1 MGVRCTA
8 AARCVAPQALRRPDA
23 FPAPLFALTAVDA
36 TLLTIL
42 VLLALATG
50 LAILRARRRD
60 RCLRAFDDFHVTLS
74 ELDGDLVWGRAHIYA
89 TGLEIEYPKPIVAR
103 GGHLERSF
111 LFYKDQFDTM
121 TALYRCPEGLSPDEQ
136 DRRAATIEQTAN
148 PGLLLRALRWLRNW
162 MSMVRDALVQAVGLL
177 IGVAKT
183 RAPGSAVFTSQE
195 QNMKALSGE
204 IIGHTGNA
212 FDPLLE
218 QHLFTQVVVEVTVD
232 GTTRS
237 YCGWLKD
244 YTSAFIE
251 VLDAYANTSDAA
263 PRPVRPHAPGCTDNP
278 NIDVAVHEGRLHV
291 TNQRERMLYIQQITA
306 GDWAHPVDAVMP
318 PCAQVDVTL
327 PPGTD
332 PAEARAWVGTADRV
346 DMVVPRHHAL
356 VRHAAGGSDETYL
369 AYRKRIAGTSR
380 PASETPPADEA
391 AAPESAAL
399 SSASTPA

>member
-1 MGVRCTA
+1 MDV
-8 AARCVAPQALRRPDA
+8 
-23 FPAPLFALTAVDA
+23 

-60 RCLRAFDDFHVTLS
+60 RCLRGLDGFHVTLS
-74 ELDGDLVWGRAHIYA
+74 ELGGDLVWGRAHIYA

-111 LFYKDQFDTM
+111 LFYKDQFDAM

-136 DRRAATIEQTAN
+136 ARRAAMIEQTAT
-148 PGLLLRALRWLRNW
+148 PSLARRAMRWVRNW

-183 RAPGSAVFTSQE
+183 RVPGSAVFTSQE

-251 VLDAYANTSDAA
+251 VLDAYANTSDTA
-263 PRPVRPHAPGCTDNP
+263 PQPVRPHAPGCADTSA
-278 NIDVAVHEGRLHV
+278 IDVTVQEGRLHV

-306 GDWAHPVDAVMP
+306 GDWSHPVDAVLP

-369 AYRKRIAGTSR
+369 AYRKRLAATSQS
-380 PASETPPADEA
+380 AAEPPADEA
-391 AAPESAAL
+391 AAPASP
-399 SSASTPA
+399 SSVSTPA

>member
-1 MGVRCTA
+1 
-8 AARCVAPQALRRPDA
+8 
-23 FPAPLFALTAVDA
+23 VDA

-42 VLLALATG
+42 VLLVLATG

-60 RCLRAFDDFHVTLS
+60 RCLRALDGFHATLS
-74 ELDGDLVWGRAHIYA
+74 EQDGDLVWGRAHIYA
-89 TGLEIEYPKPIVAR
+89 TGLEIVYPKPIVAR

-111 LFYKDQFDTM
+111 LFYRDQFDTM
-121 TALYRCPEGLSPDEQ
+121 TALYRCPEGLSADEQ
-136 DRRAATIEQTAN
+136 ERRAAMIEQTAN
-148 PGLLLRALRWLRNW
+148 PGLLRRAMRWLRNW
-162 MSMVRDALVQAVGLL
+162 MSMVRDALVQAVGLI

-183 RAPGSAVFTSQE
+183 RAPGSAVFSSQE

-232 GTTRS
+232 DVTRS

-251 VLDAYANTSDAA
+251 VLDAYANSSDTT
-263 PRPVRPHAPGCTDNP
+263 PRPVQPHAPGCTDNP
-278 NIDVAVHEGRLHV
+278 NVDVTVRGGRLHV

-306 GDWAHPVDAVMP
+306 DDWTHPVDAVLP

-332 PAEARAWVGTADRV
+332 PAAARAWVGTADRV
-346 DMVVPRHHAL
+346 DMVVPRRHAL

-369 AYRKRIAGTSR
+369 AYRKRTGTSSG
-380 PASETPPADEA
+380 PSPETPPDKPVSSPADS
-391 AAPESAAL
+391 P
-399 SSASTPA
+399 SSVSTPA

>member
-1 MGVRCTA
+1 MRLA
-8 AARCVAPQALRRPDA
+8 AGLRRPDA
-23 FPAPLFALTAVDA
+23 FPASLFALTAVDA

-60 RCLRAFDDFHVTLS
+60 RCLRALDGFPVTLS
-74 ELDGDLVWGRAHIYA
+74 EQDGDLVWGRAHIYA

-111 LFYKDQFDTM
+111 LFYKDQFDAM
-121 TALYRCPEGLSPDEQ
+121 TALYRCPEGLSPEEQ
-136 DRRAATIEQTAN
+136 ERRAAMIEQTAN
-148 PGLLLRALRWLRNW
+148 PGLARRAMRWLRNW

-251 VLDAYANTSDAA
+251 VLDAYANTSDTA
-263 PRPVRPHAPGCTDNP
+263 PQAVEPHGLGHVDALHLNVT
-278 NIDVAVHEGRLHV
+278 VHEGRLHV
-291 TNQRERMLYIQQITA
+291 TNQRERMLYIHQITA
-306 GDWAHPVDAVMP
+306 GDWSHPVDAVLP

-332 PAEARAWVGTADRV
+332 PAEARVWAGTADRV

-369 AYRKRIAGTSR
+369 TYRKRLATTPRSTAE
-380 PASETPPADEA
+380 PPPADEE
-391 AAPESAAL
+391 AAPASP
-399 SSASTPA
+399 SSVSTPA